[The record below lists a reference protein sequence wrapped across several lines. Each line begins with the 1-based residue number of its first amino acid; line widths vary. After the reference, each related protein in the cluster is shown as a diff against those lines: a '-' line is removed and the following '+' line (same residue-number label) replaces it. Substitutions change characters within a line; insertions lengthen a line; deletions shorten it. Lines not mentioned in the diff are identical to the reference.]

1 MTAAITLEDV
11 TKHYQMGENTVRAL
25 RGASVQIDS
34 GEFIAIMGP
43 SGSGKSTLMN
53 MIGALDT
60 PTDGT
65 VEIEGTDVST
75 YSEDQLSRLRR
86 EKIGFVFQQFN
97 LIHSMTAIENVM
109 LPMTFAGVP
118 RSERKQRGREILE
131 KVELGDRLD
140 FEPSQLS
147 GGQQQRVSIARSLA
161 NDPDIVLADEPTGNL
176 DTETGDRIMEL
187 LEELNDEGKTI
198 VMVTHDPHDAEF
210 AERIVRIK
218 DGRIEPPEDGDDAS

>member
-1 MTAAITLEDV
+1 MLDAV

-25 RGASVQIDS
+25 RGASVTIDE

-65 VEIEGTDVST
+65 VEIEGTDIST
-75 YSEDQLSRLRR
+75 YTQDQLSELRR

-97 LIHSMTAIENVM
+97 LIHSMTAKENVM
-109 LPMTFAGVP
+109 MPMTFAGLKRP
-118 RSERKQRGREILE
+118 ERKERASTILE
-131 KVELGDRLD
+131 RVGLADRQD
-140 FEPSQLS
+140 FEPSKLS

-161 NDPDIVLADEPTGNL
+161 NDPDIILADEPTGNL
-176 DTETGDRIMEL
+176 DTETGDTIMEL
-187 LEELNDEGKTI
+187 LEELNDAGKTI

-210 AERIVRIK
+210 AGRIVRIR
-218 DGRIEPPEDGDDAS
+218 DGQIERTDTDGDDT